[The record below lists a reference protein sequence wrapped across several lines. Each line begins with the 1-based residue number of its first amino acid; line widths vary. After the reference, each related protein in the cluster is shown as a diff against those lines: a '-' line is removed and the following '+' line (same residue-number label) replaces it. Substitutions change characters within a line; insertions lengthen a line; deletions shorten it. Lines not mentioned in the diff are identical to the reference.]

1 MSGNVKIAFSGFIL
15 VAVFFLV
22 LSLFDSNA
30 EKLAELPGADGIS
43 VVPEVPVVIGTGG
56 VNAIRRLDTAE
67 IAVDDSLTEAETI
80 PKIRT
85 KPLDYNLN
93 PAAIESFSLSLEEG
107 DPRAPTLSDP
117 IERVLPTEAELASPE
132 NYELYET
139 RQRDQVLKSFVTEST
154 SKLAQMKELILQGED
169 GGVSEDQLEEGRE
182 KLRLLEE
189 MKERLLAENPE
200 LFE

>member
-1 MSGNVKIAFSGFIL
+1 MSRNVKIAFSGFIL

-30 EKLAELPGADGIS
+30 EKLPELPGADGIS

-56 VNAIRRLDTAE
+56 VNAIRRLDAAE